1 MMPLEKSR
9 QPYTP
14 SKRRKP
20 PPLPPELLL
29 ANARDLYR
37 ALGVAPQSVWGLGL
51 RPLVYGLARRFSA
64 RLLAFD
70 ADIAARGLQA
80 AARGLL
86 EHYTTS
92 PLPICTGH
100 DCLPRTGPLLIT
112 ANHPGL
118 TDALALLASVP
129 RADITIIA
137 AERPLLA
144 ALPHLRRHLGI
155 VDEHHRSAALRRTI
169 RHLQAGRCVLL
180 FPAGRIEPDPARDIA
195 GAVASL
201 EHWSRSATLL
211 AQAVPGLQ
219 VHTAVVGNVIHPKVH
234 RHPLARINPQDRAWL
249 EASLQVLLPRY
260 HNVPVRVAY
269 AAVPDTR
276 NLTAVSRAL
285 MQAGHSV
292 KRSEREPRQ

>member
-1 MMPLEKSR
+1 MIPLKKLR

-14 SKRRKP
+14 SKRHKP

-37 ALGVAPQSVWGLGL
+37 ALGVAPQSLWGWGLH
-51 RPLVYGLARRFSA
+51 PLVHGLARRFSA

-80 AARGLL
+80 ATRGLL
-86 EHYTTS
+86 EHYTAS
-92 PLPICTGH
+92 PLPVCTGQAY
-100 DCLPRTGPLLIT
+100 LPRTGPLLVT

-118 TDALALLASVP
+118 TDALALLASMP
-129 RADITIIA
+129 RADVTIIA

-144 ALPHLRRHLGI
+144 ALPHLRPHLGI
-155 VDEHHRSAALRRTI
+155 VNERHRSAALRSTI

-180 FPAGRIEPDPARDIA
+180 FPAGRIEPDPARDAA

-201 EHWSRSATLL
+201 EHWSRSAVLF
-211 AQAVPGLQ
+211 AQAVPELQ
-219 VHTAVVGNVIHPKVH
+219 VHTAVVRNVIHPQVH

-249 EASLQVLLPRY
+249 EASLHVLLPRY
-260 HNVPVRVAY
+260 HNVPVQVAY
-269 AAVPDTR
+269 AAVHDSR
-276 NLTAVSRAL
+276 NLTAITRAL
-285 MQAGHSV
+285 MPESG
-292 KRSEREPRQ
+292 

>member
-1 MMPLEKSR
+1 MIPLEKSR
-9 QPYTP
+9 QPYPP

-20 PPLPPELLL
+20 PLLPPELLL

-37 ALGVAPQSVWGLGL
+37 ALGVAPQSVWGWGL
-51 RPLVYGLARRFSA
+51 RPLVHGLARRFSA

-80 AARGLL
+80 ATRGLL
-86 EHYTTS
+86 EHYTAS

-100 DCLPRTGPLLIT
+100 AYLPRTGPLLIT

-118 TDALALLASVP
+118 TDALALLTSMP
-129 RADITIIA
+129 RADVTIIA

-144 ALPHLRRHLGI
+144 ALPHLRPHLGI
-155 VDEHHRSAALRRTI
+155 VNEHHRSAALRSTI

-180 FPAGRIEPDPARDIA
+180 FPAGRIEPDPARDIT

-201 EHWSRSATLL
+201 GHWSRSATLL
-211 AQAVPGLQ
+211 AQAVPELQ
-219 VHTAVVGNVIHPKVH
+219 MHTAVVCNVIHPEVH

-260 HNVPVRVAY
+260 HNVPTQVTY
-269 AAVPDTR
+269 AAVHNSR
-276 NLTAVSRAL
+276 NLTAITRAL
-285 MQAGHSV
+285 MPDGG
-292 KRSEREPRQ
+292 